1 MKCGA
6 IRSIIDY
13 SQIYGRKQNEK
24 IRIKSSDRNIP
35 QQLYRFFKTGIYRN
49 NQFVSGI
56 MNTRF
61 RTDNFNFFKIN
72 SI

>member
-13 SQIYGRKQNEK
+13 IQIYGRKQHEK

-35 QQLYRFFKTGIYRN
+35 QQLY
-49 NQFVSGI
+49 
-56 MNTRF
+56 
-61 RTDNFNFFKIN
+61 
-72 SI
+72 